1 MTFEF
6 DHERMRQL
14 AKALSARTNRE
25 IKLADIYNDIAS
37 VFGMKGD
44 AMMHALKSKLALP
57 AAEALRPVETLTE
70 ISAFSDAMLSKADA
84 RDRWYCAVGVVY
96 LASLERI
103 EAGSGSKS
111 GFEAARKH
119 RRAFIKA
126 IAPGPR
132 SEVVVSDLG
141 DGFFA
146 LGLPCVDGFSQVE
159 LHINRRLAHWETK
172 LLLNGE
178 EPAAFE
184 FAAFAHV
191 FDETSINRDRIDK
204 AISDSK
210 QKAVNIA
217 KARRELAAFPRVRF
231 DDLLTADTY
240 RP

>member
-14 AKALSARTNRE
+14 AKVLSVRTDRE

-44 AMMHALKSKLALP
+44 AMMHALKGMHALP
-57 AAEALRPVETLTE
+57 PAEAQLVPVDALAE
-70 ISAFSDAMLSKADA
+70 ISAFSDQMLLKADA
-84 RDRWYCAVGVVY
+84 RDRWHCAVSVVY
-96 LASLERI
+96 LASLASV
-103 EAGSGSKS
+103 EARSGVQ
-111 GFEAARKH
+111 AARKH

-159 LHINRRLAHWETK
+159 GHINRRLAHWQ

-178 EPAAFE
+178 EPDDFE
-184 FAAFAHV
+184 FAAFAYV
-191 FDETSINRDRIDK
+191 FDETSISKERIDK
-204 AISDSK
+204 AIADGK
-210 QKAVNIA
+210 PKAVNIA
-217 KARRELAAFPRVRF
+217 NARRELAAFPRLRF
-231 DDLLTADTY
+231 DSITTIDTY